1 MDLMWREEKESE
13 NLLSMSLKQLVDDG
27 AVLVDGKR

>member
-27 AVLVDGKR
+27 AVLIDGKM